1 MNLNMNLDF
10 EFATAKQILFKTN
23 GIMDIAKSI
32 LKLGK
37 YPLVVTGKDKGRAKP
52 LLDALSHASMNYVLY
67 TIHGEPTTT
76 DLIQGVEI
84 AKDSKCDM
92 VIGFGGGSV
101 LDSAKA
107 IAILMNNPGELMDYL
122 EVIGKGL
129 PMENPSAPLILIPT
143 TSGTGSEVT
152 KNSVVTSQEEKIKV
166 SLRSPSMLAD
176 LVLVDPS
183 LTLSM
188 PQAITASTGLDALT
202 QVIEPYVSSFANPLT
217 DGFCRE
223 GIWRIGRSIKKAYD
237 DGLDITAREDMALG
251 SLLGGMALANAKLGA
266 VHGFAGVIGGKLG
279 APHGFVC
286 AALLPSVIE
295 YNIRALIERDPEH
308 IALRRYQE
316 ISIWLTGDDHA
327 DISACVHWLK
337 DLYQHMNIQGLAAF
351 GITTKDFDDIIRKS
365 SGSSSMKGN
374 PITLTHEEMINILTE
389 SM

>member
-129 PMENPSAPLILIPT
+129 PMENPSAPLVLIPT

-152 KNSVVTSQEEKIKV
+152 KNSVVTSQEEK
-166 SLRSPSMLAD
+166 
-176 LVLVDPS
+176 
-183 LTLSM
+183 
-188 PQAITASTGLDALT
+188 
-202 QVIEPYVSSFANPLT
+202 
-217 DGFCRE
+217 
-223 GIWRIGRSIKKAYD
+223 
-237 DGLDITAREDMALG
+237 
-251 SLLGGMALANAKLGA
+251 
-266 VHGFAGVIGGKLG
+266 
-279 APHGFVC
+279 
-286 AALLPSVIE
+286 
-295 YNIRALIERDPEH
+295 
-308 IALRRYQE
+308 
-316 ISIWLTGDDHA
+316 
-327 DISACVHWLK
+327 
-337 DLYQHMNIQGLAAF
+337 
-351 GITTKDFDDIIRKS
+351 
-365 SGSSSMKGN
+365 
-374 PITLTHEEMINILTE
+374 
-389 SM
+389 